1 MKRVGNALSFDLN
14 DWMVVS
20 DQEQKDLCL
29 LVRRPP
35 RPERWECVNGSGAI
49 VYDGLLQNEATLI
62 ASQHGLTAKRSA

>member
-1 MKRVGNALSFDLN
+1 MKRVGNTLSFDLN

-29 LVRRPP
+29 LVRREP
-35 RPERWECVNGSGAI
+35 RPERWECVNGLGAI
-49 VYDGLLQNEATLI
+49 VYDGLRQNEATLI